1 MIDVYL
7 VPAGPDRH
15 ELYCEAASQDH
26 NPGGDEPASSL
37 WARLKAGFRR
47 AIDEGEAHRNGE
59 ISDQGH
65 SRVRRAI
72 TRKLAE
78 AVAEQ
83 RLLWNLRGETEARL
97 FHPDDMPAEDA
108 VATCLRLITADRD
121 KHRRRCII
129 DGVLLVLSAP
139 IALVPGPNLLAYY
152 FTFGTVGHFLSMKG
166 AEQGRSRVAW
176 KPSPCRPLME
186 LRAALLDKVGCR
198 SKVEAIAREL
208 QLERLPQFIDR
219 VADHAS

>member
-1 MIDVYL
+1 MMDVYL

-15 ELYCEAASQDH
+15 ELYCEVASHVPDS
-26 NPGGDEPASSL
+26 DEPSSTV
-37 WARLKAGFRR
+37 WGRLKAGFRR
-47 AIDEGEAHRNGE
+47 AIDEGEAHRTGE
-59 ISDQGH
+59 AADQGH

-83 RLLWNLRGETEARL
+83 RLLWNLRRETEARL
-97 FHPDDMPAEDA
+97 FHPDDLSGEAA
-108 VATCLRLITADRD
+108 LATSMQLITADRD

-129 DGVLLVLSAP
+129 DGILLVLSAP

-176 KPSPCRPLME
+176 TASPCRPLTE

-198 SKVEAIAREL
+198 PKVEAIAREL

-219 VADHAS
+219 VADHAP